1 MDSRAGLGGGVVT
14 EVGGMLSHAAVIG
27 REYGIPA
34 VLNVAG
40 ATSAVRSGQRI
51 RIDGSAGVVR
61 ILDAD
66 SADAPAGNEPSADRR
81 RAEVDAHAQ
90 PEEVAPPTQVHREI
104 STSAANPAPAPRVGR
119 GSGKDTTLTARKRLI
134 CLAGGDGSGKTTQVA
149 RIAAEFEAQGHSVAA
164 VTIWDAF
171 LDPKVSSK
179 LPWGSPAEIYGY
191 LQLLTPLSRAHF
203 LFHAM
208 QLSLDL
214 AAERGADIVLA
225 NAYWYKYYATEVAH
239 GGDPA
244 VLRSLAAG
252 FPEPDRTFYLA
263 VRPQDA
269 LSRKRLRSDYESGY
283 GDEESFL
290 AFQQRSHEALDAL
303 SDELGWIRL
312 DGTAAQAEIT
322 SAVLTQLREDDR

>member
-1 MDSRAGLGGGVVT
+1 M
-14 EVGGMLSHAAVIG
+14 
-27 REYGIPA
+27 
-34 VLNVAG
+34 
-40 ATSAVRSGQRI
+40 
-51 RIDGSAGVVR
+51 
-61 ILDAD
+61 
-66 SADAPAGNEPSADRR
+66 
-81 RAEVDAHAQ
+81 
-90 PEEVAPPTQVHREI
+90 
-104 STSAANPAPAPRVGR
+104 
-119 GSGKDTTLTARKRLI
+119 
-134 CLAGGDGSGKTTQVA
+134 A

-171 LDPKVSSK
+171 LDPKISSK
-179 LPWGSPAEIYGY
+179 LPWRNPAEIYGY

-214 AAERGADIVLA
+214 AAERGADILLA

-239 GGDPA
+239 GGDPV

-269 LSRKRLRSDYESGY
+269 LGRKRLRSDYESGY

-303 SDELGWIRL
+303 SDEFGWIRL

-322 SAVLTQLREDDR
+322 AAVLTQLREDDR

>member
-1 MDSRAGLGGGVVT
+1 PRFGFAARGCGGGTLDAGL
-14 EVGGMLSHAAVIG
+14 AAG
-27 REYGIPA
+27 PA
-34 VLNVAG
+34 
-40 ATSAVRSGQRI
+40 T
-51 RIDGSAGVVR
+51 D
-61 ILDAD
+61 
-66 SADAPAGNEPSADRR
+66 
-81 RAEVDAHAQ
+81 H
-90 PEEVAPPTQVHREI
+90 
-104 STSAANPAPAPRVGR
+104 PAPAESVADQPRPDIAARAEPEAASPPVRVIRETVTTSSDLAAAPRVPR
-119 GSGKDTTLTARKRLI
+119 GTGKDTTLTARKRLI

-171 LDPKVSSK
+171 LDPKISSK
-179 LPWGSPAEIYGY
+179 LPWRNPAEIYGY

-214 AAERGADIVLA
+214 AAERGADILLA

-239 GGDPA
+239 GGDPV

-269 LSRKRLRSDYESGY
+269 LGRKRLRSDYESGY

-303 SDELGWIRL
+303 SDEFGWIRL

-322 SAVLTQLREDDR
+322 AAVLTQLREDDR